1 MPISYVF
8 SIGLSQGLDE
18 VSFGAGFVREE
29 VLGVP
34 LLALLIELVRKVERV
49 GTCHRPSGTYELMA

>member
-1 MPISYVF
+1 MF

-18 VSFGAGFVREE
+18 VSFEAGFVREE

-49 GTCHRPSGTYELMA
+49 GTCH